1 MKREE
6 DGKKASEGK
15 SLRLSGEERQCDGRP
30 RGWHKQV
37 SGEGGVREW
46 RAVHRAKAGQWARGL
61 GARTKGLALSLC
73 PRTGGVSWEI

>member
-37 SGEGGVREW
+37 SGERGVREW